1 MEVNIIEHRD
11 RLFIEGLGTDDDYN
25 ESIYDFV
32 DERFENNIFREL
44 VSNNSVKNT
53 KDAIVSIT
61 ALVIELNP
69 DLELALLKQRE
80 RLITYAETL
89 KEG

>member
-1 MEVNIIEHRD
+1 MEYRD
-11 RLFIEGLGTDDDYN
+11 RLFIEGPGTDDNYD

-61 ALVIELNP
+61 VLAIELNP
-69 DLELALLKQRE
+69 DLESVLLKQRE
-80 RLITYAETL
+80 RLIAYTEIL
-89 KEG
+89 KEGRIG